1 MQIPAGGSRGSG
13 TVSLKFTK
21 SPQSGRLQG
30 RTQPPP
36 IRSQETFIKAVKAP
50 EQVGRL
56 LHG

>member
-1 MQIPAGGSRGSG
+1 MQILAGGSRGSG

-21 SPQSGRLQG
+21 SPQSGRLQE
-30 RTQPPP
+30 RTHPPP
-36 IRSQETFIKAVKAP
+36 VRSQETFIKDVKAP